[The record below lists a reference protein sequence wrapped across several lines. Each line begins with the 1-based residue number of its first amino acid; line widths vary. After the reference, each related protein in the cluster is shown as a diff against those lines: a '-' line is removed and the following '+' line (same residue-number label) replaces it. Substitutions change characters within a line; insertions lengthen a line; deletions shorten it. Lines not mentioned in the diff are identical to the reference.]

1 MQKLED
7 RHALSWAARALLLA
21 LSIGPFSAF
30 SFQVLPKVS
39 DVDRKLAGLGGN
51 WVLDP
56 LGQFA
61 MNGMLPMVKNPVHE
75 AITLSA
81 VGCNPSPSEE
91 KGCVVLE
98 AVQANR
104 ILLYG
109 VRWPDDPPFALDRN
123 NLPAI
128 SNCDPRVTLRST
140 AQPKCWIGLFN
151 DAGAKAKIVVV
162 K

>member
-1 MQKLED
+1 MQKIED
-7 RHALSWAARALLLA
+7 QHAFSWTARLA
-21 LSIGPFSAF
+21 LVLALAIAPIATF

-81 VGCNPSPSEE
+81 VGCNPLPSEE
-91 KGCVVLE
+91 KGCVVLGRS
-98 AVQANR
+98 VYRKKSCNWSRCIWTANKSSAFCCE
-104 ILLYG
+104 IIKTI
-109 VRWPDDPPFALDRN
+109 V
-123 NLPAI
+123 
-128 SNCDPRVTLRST
+128 SN
-140 AQPKCWIGLFN
+140 
-151 DAGAKAKIVVV
+151 
-162 K
+162 